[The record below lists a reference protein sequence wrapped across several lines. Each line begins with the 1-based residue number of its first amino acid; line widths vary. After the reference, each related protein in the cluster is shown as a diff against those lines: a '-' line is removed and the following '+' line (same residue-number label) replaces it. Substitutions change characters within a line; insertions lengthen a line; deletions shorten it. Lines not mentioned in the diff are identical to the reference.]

1 MQVVATESQRRIRQ
15 NDLERLEELEAKERE
30 QARKNSNFTQTTPA
44 GWKRMR
50 EMLKSKEA
58 APAVP
63 LYMFFA
69 EHIDPTCG
77 AVVADQGF

>member
-1 MQVVATESQRRIRQ
+1 MIRHIWQINTTQENHMQVVATESQRRIRQ

-50 EMLKSKEA
+50 K
-58 APAVP
+58 
-63 LYMFFA
+63 
-69 EHIDPTCG
+69 C
-77 AVVADQGF
+77 